1 MAALWDIRMS
11 LYTSEVIAIFVVLA
25 DNASENLYFATE
37 NYSEAFTM
45 NGLFDSR

>member
-1 MAALWDIRMS
+1 MAALWDIHMS
-11 LYTSEVIAIFVVLA
+11 LYTSEVVTIFIILA

-37 NYSEAFTM
+37 NYSKAFTM